1 MSICICRA
9 GFLLS
14 EFGPN
19 LGEIGDV
26 YKIITPIQLT
36 NALWALGEGEV
47 TFKAFRVYVACFE
60 LVAIREAAARSR
72 KRQRVAGQEPVAFFR
87 KEEILRLIGGKLGQS
102 VAAELRA
109 LKEASLLTFSSE
121 QITFT
126 ETPLPGS
133 TELLGELSG
142 RRSPARPIPVPRRA
156 IKFIAACTRPSLSK
170 TMLAYIL
177 RGLSIDRSTGEV
189 KGRGAVKATWIADT
203 FGLSLRAVRAARA
216 KLMVMGWIS
225 KDTASKQWKLNRTG
239 AYFEINCEW
248 KEDKKGKV
256 EAVRGS
262 QCIAEACAQGSRGLL
277 VAPSFRGEAAAP
289 AANPQPEER
298 RGNYKP
304 RSAQAVDN
312 LPADTRE
319 FAPPQGQNRPEFAP
333 PYKYKKT
340 SYEYKNQKTPTEVAA
355 PAATSIKKESGFCMK
370 KKEEG
375 EKAPPNIRNVKLI
388 DLKKPRRLQAL
399 YQEFVRVGELQP
411 GEASAIN
418 FAAAA
423 VRAGKLDLPDERR
436 VKVFLGIIKRRLWG
450 NITQAEEDRALSVI
464 RRCREQ
470 EPGFLRAA

>member
-1 MSICICRA
+1 M
-9 GFLLS
+9 
-14 EFGPN
+14 
-19 LGEIGDV
+19 
-26 YKIITPIQLT
+26 YKVITPIQLT
-36 NALWALGEGEV
+36 NALWALEQEEI
-47 TFKAFRVYVACFE
+47 TYKAFRVYLACFE
-60 LVAIREAAARSR
+60 LVAIREAAKRSR
-72 KRQRVAGQEPVAFFR
+72 HHQKQGGQEIIPCYKR
-87 KEEILRLIGGKLGQS
+87 EEILRLIGGEPGQS

-109 LKEASLLTFSSE
+109 LRTASLLTFSSE

-126 ETPLPGS
+126 ETPLHGS
-133 TELLGELSG
+133 AELLDELSG

-156 IKFIAACTRPSLSK
+156 IKFIAGCTRPSLSK

-177 RGLSIDRSTGEV
+177 RGLSIHRRTGEV
-189 KGRGAVKATWIADT
+189 KGRGAVKAVWIADV
-203 FGLSLRAVRAARA
+203 FGISLRAVKAARA
-216 KLMVMGWIS
+216 ELTAMGWIS
-225 KDTASKQWKLNRTG
+225 RDEASTQWKLNRTG

-256 EAVRGS
+256 EAVRRS
-262 QCIAEACAQGSRGLL
+262 QCIAEACAPGSRGLL
-277 VAPSFRGEAAAP
+277 AAPSLGREAP
-289 AANPQPEER
+289 AAAANLQPEER
-298 RGNYKP
+298 RGHQEP

-312 LPADTRE
+312 LPAKAPE